1 MSLLL
6 RAHYHLAKESL
17 RRNSGRT
24 FLTCL
29 GIAIG
34 VASIILIL
42 SLTGSINRL
51 ISTQIKAAGD
61 NLIIVRPSA
70 SKNVVDDLV
79 SELTSSN
86 QFIKS
91 SLSLNDVS
99 TIKNLP
105 AVTAVAPIALS
116 INTLQG
122 QKVVDSGSVV
132 GTSEDLADILNLGL
146 KSGSFHL
153 TDAGETPGAIIGRN
167 LSLQLFGTPDSVGE
181 TFTLLGHKFI
191 ITGTLSELNDP
202 INFNNVNL
210 DDSVLVSAE
219 TLHSIE
225 NNLQI
230 QQINVRVKTEDEVP
244 ITATAIEDGLKNTK
258 AGETNFT
265 VSYGDQISH
274 PASSFFSVISGMLT
288 LVAGISL
295 IVGGIG
301 VMNIMLVAVAER
313 THEIGIRKAIGA
325 TNTNIF
331 LQFLFE
337 SLILSFLGGIGGLIL
352 GYILAFLVSV
362 FTPFAPYANLQI
374 ILSALYISVVV
385 GTIFGLYPAIKAARK
400 NPIDSLKFFR

>member
-6 RAHYHLAKESL
+6 RAHYQLAKESL
-17 RRNSGRT
+17 KRNSGRT

-51 ISTQIKAAGD
+51 ISAQIKAAGD

-70 SKNVVDDLV
+70 SKSTVDDLV

-86 QFIKS
+86 QFVKS
-91 SLSLNDVS
+91 SLNLTDVT
-99 TIKNLP
+99 TIKQLP
-105 AVTAVAPIALS
+105 AVTGVAPIAIS

-122 QKVVDSGSVV
+122 SKTVDSGSVV
-132 GTSEDLADILNLGL
+132 GTAEDLADILNLGL
-146 KSGSFHL
+146 KTGSFHL
-153 TDAGETPGAIIGRN
+153 GAAGSTPGAVIGRN
-167 LSLQLFGTPDSVGE
+167 MSLQLFGTPDSVGE
-181 TFTLLGHKFI
+181 TFTLLGTKFI

-244 ITATAIEDGLKNTK
+244 VTAIAIENGLKNTK
-258 AGETNFT
+258 SGETNFT

-325 TNTNIF
+325 TNTNVF

-337 SLILSFLGGIGGLIL
+337 SLILSILGGFGGLIL
-352 GYILAFLVSV
+352 GYVMAFLVSV
-362 FTPFAPYANLQI
+362 FTPFPPYIDLHI
-374 ILSALYISVVV
+374 VLSALYIPLIV
-385 GTIFGLYPAIKAARK
+385 GVIFGLYPAAKAAHK

>member
-6 RAHYHLAKESL
+6 RTHYHLAKESL
-17 RRNSGRT
+17 RRNRGRT

-34 VASIILIL
+34 IASIILIL

-51 ISTQIKAAGD
+51 IATQIKSAGD

-70 SKNVVDDLV
+70 SKSTVDDLV

-86 QFIKS
+86 QFVKS
-91 SLSLNDVS
+91 SLNLADIT
-99 TIKNLP
+99 TIKQLP
-105 AVTAVAPIALS
+105 TVTNAAPIAIS

-122 QKVVDSGSVV
+122 EKVVDSGSVV
-132 GTSEDLADILNLGL
+132 GTAEDLANILNLGL
-146 KSGSFHL
+146 KAGSFHL
-153 TDAGETPGAIIGRN
+153 GVSGSTPGAVIGRS
-167 LSLQLFGTPDSVGE
+167 LSLQLFGTPDSIGE

-202 INFNNVNL
+202 INFNNVDL
-210 DDSVLVSAE
+210 DNSVLVSAE
-219 TLHSIE
+219 TLHAIE

-230 QQINVRVKTEDEVP
+230 QQINVQVKTEDEVP
-244 ITATAIEDGLKNTK
+244 ATATAIEDGLKNTK
-258 AGETNFT
+258 SGETNFT

-288 LVAGISL
+288 LVAGVSL

-325 TNTNIF
+325 SNANIF

-337 SLILSFLGGIGGLIL
+337 SLILSILGGIGGLIL
-352 GYILAFLVSV
+352 GYIMAFLVSV
-362 FTPFAPYANLQI
+362 FTPFAPFINLQI
-374 ILSALYISVVV
+374 VLSALYISIAV
-385 GTIFGLYPAIKAARK
+385 GTLFGLYPAIKAALK
-400 NPIDSLKFFR
+400 HPIDSLKFFR